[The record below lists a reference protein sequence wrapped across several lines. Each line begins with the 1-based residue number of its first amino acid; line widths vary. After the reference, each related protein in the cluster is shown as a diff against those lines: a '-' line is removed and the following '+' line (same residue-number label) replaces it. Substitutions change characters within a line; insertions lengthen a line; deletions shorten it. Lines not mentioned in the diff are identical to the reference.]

1 MPNNNFLFFSV
12 TGRGRRTK
20 GRGNGG
26 LEVAAQLETEDE
38 ADLDGDDMLSRA
50 GSFADLTQ
58 WLEEELPAGKTEQLI
73 FFQSRQRDNV

>member
-1 MPNNNFLFFSV
+1 MAV
-12 TGRGRRTK
+12 
-20 GRGNGG
+20 
-26 LEVAAQLETEDE
+26 QLETEDE
-38 ADLDGDDMLSRA
+38 ADLDGDDLLSRA